1 MMNEESIPKAF
12 GFADLDAV
20 KMWGQTMN
28 HHYRFNEEGDTCL
41 YTDGDDGIA
50 LISIS
55 EVFEEDGLS
64 IQLFDC
70 LYCDFNYRQL
80 GKIYRLLKK
89 QFLSYEE

>member
-1 MMNEESIPKAF
+1 MNEESIPKEF
-12 GFADLDAV
+12 GFPDLDAV
-20 KMWGQTMN
+20 KMWGQTLN
-28 HHYRFNEEGDTCL
+28 HHYRFNTNGDWCL

-70 LYCDFNYRQL
+70 VYCDFNYRQL
-80 GKIYRLLKK
+80 GKIYRLLKM